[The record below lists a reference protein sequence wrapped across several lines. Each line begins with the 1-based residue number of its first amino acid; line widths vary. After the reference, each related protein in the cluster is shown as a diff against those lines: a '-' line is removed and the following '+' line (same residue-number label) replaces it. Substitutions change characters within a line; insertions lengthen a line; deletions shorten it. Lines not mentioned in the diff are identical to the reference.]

1 MHSSN
6 PAVRVVFLSIL
17 LSMLLSGLSVP
28 ALAQEYG
35 IPPTVL
41 RRTDVPDYARLVL
54 NELNRPVLL
63 TMVDGSTLRGTVGGA
78 DAAEFTLVLDDRSL
92 METRVGVS
100 WARIS
105 EVRIERRARILEG
118 LFLGAASGALVGV
131 LSPLEDETHREYL
144 GIEAPQRIWDTAA
157 QGAIIGAF
165 IGLLHGIDVVLPHTQ
180 ESFGLAGS
188 LIPSRRPARPSMRLV
203 STAPAQSQTYRD
215 IEASLKESPLNN
227 GLPTNVGQSWNG
239 RTGATLA
246 LETSWQWDP
255 HWWLRSRLEWMN
267 LPRLSLNTELIDG
280 SPSPD
285 DGSRHIWREYRSWRT
300 FVGLATPFGS
310 VGRLP
315 FAELAFLAGIAH
327 TTIRSGA
334 SYDGPPPLV
343 SFEENSKQSVYR
355 PILMVSGSVAM
366 LRRPKLAVALR
377 VEGVIGPGFTTNAL
391 SDGYGTEMI
400 PSRRITPIGFSL
412 GIEILLPNF

>member
-17 LSMLLSGLSVP
+17 LSILLSGLSIP
-28 ALAQEYG
+28 AQAQEYG

-63 TMVDGSTLRGTVGGA
+63 TLVDGSTLRGTVGGA
-78 DAAEFTLVLDDRSL
+78 DEAEFTLILDDRSL
-92 METRVGVS
+92 METRVGIS

-105 EVRIERRARILEG
+105 EVRIERRARIVEG
-118 LFLGAASGALVGV
+118 LFLGAAGGALVGV
-131 LSPLEDETHREYL
+131 LSPLEDDTHREYL

-157 QGAIIGAF
+157 QGALVGAV
-165 IGLLHGIDVVLPHTQ
+165 IGLLQSIDVVLPHIRQ
-180 ESFGLAGS
+180 SFGLAGS
-188 LIPSRRPARPSMRLV
+188 LIPSQRPSRPSMRLV

-246 LETSWQWDP
+246 WETSWQWDP
-255 HWWLRSRLEWMN
+255 HWWLRSRVEWTS
-267 LPRLSLNTELIDG
+267 LPRLSLDTELIDG

-285 DGSRHIWREYRSWRT
+285 DGSRHIWREYGSWRT
-300 FVGLATPFGS
+300 LVGLATPFGS

-315 FAELAFLAGIAH
+315 FAELAFLAGITR

-334 SYDGPPPLV
+334 SYDGPPPFV
-343 SFEENSKQSVYR
+343 SFEENLKQSVYR

-366 LRRPKLAVALR
+366 LRRPKLAIALR

-391 SDGYGTEMI
+391 SDGYGTVVI
-400 PSRRITPIGFSL
+400 PSRRITPVGFSL

>member
-41 RRTDVPDYARLVL
+41 RMTDVPDYARLVL

-63 TMVDGSTLRGTVGGA
+63 TLVDGSTLRGTVGGA

-105 EVRIERRARILEG
+105 EVRIKRRSRIVEG
-118 LFLGAASGALVGV
+118 LFLGAAGGALVGV
-131 LSPLEDETHREYL
+131 LSPLGDETRREYL

-157 QGAIIGAF
+157 QGALVGAF
-165 IGLLHGIDVVLPHTQ
+165 IGLLHGIDVVLPHTRQ
-180 ESFGLAGS
+180 SFGLAGS
-188 LIPSRRPARPSMRLV
+188 LIPSRRPARPSMRLIN
-203 STAPAQSQTYRD
+203 TAPAQSLTYED
-215 IEASLKESPLNN
+215 IKTSLEDSNSPYGNITDVPVEADK
-227 GLPTNVGQSWNG
+227 SWNG
-239 RTGATLA
+239 RTGTALA
-246 LETSWQWDP
+246 VETSWQWDP
-255 HWWLRSRLEWMN
+255 HWWLRSRLEWTT
-267 LPRLSLNTELIDG
+267 LPRISLETELPPLEVTGHSEIL
-280 SPSPD
+280 
-285 DGSRHIWREYRSWRT
+285 WREYSAWRSM
-300 FVGLATPFGS
+300 VGLALPFGS

-315 FAELAFLAGIAH
+315 FAEIAFLAGISR
-327 TTIRSGA
+327 TTLRSHYSVRA
-334 SYDGPPPLV
+334 NPNATPVDV
-343 SFEENSKQSVYR
+343 KQSVYR

-377 VEGVIGPGFTTNAL
+377 VEGVIGPGFTANAL
-391 SDGYGTEMI
+391 SDGFGTEVI